1 MLRAFKRSRVA
12 ARVKAL
18 LAAESDLNAEI
29 ADALDSFK
37 AGSSVV
43 GYAKA
48 VNGAERALRA
58 LEADAATRR
67 MRAAQADAMT
77 AQLAFLST
85 LQAGSAQGADAAV
98 AKAAR
103 ASVEAALESDA
114 RAQQATVEAAIKAL
128 AAGATA
134 VADDTVAPLYAKAL
148 DAARKA
154 VAAQPAAKPFASA
167 AIQEIFRKRFG
178 LVDDAV
184 TPAALAAAS
193 KDPVAAALL
202 AGKCGGVAPAVG
214 VKFVVKPAIMY
225 GK

>member
-58 LEADAATRR
+58 LEAEAATRR

-77 AQLAFLST
+77 AQLAFLQT

-103 ASVEAALESDA
+103 ASVEAALETDA

-128 AAGATA
+128 AAGSAA
-134 VADDTVAPLYAKAL
+134 ADDTVAPLYARAL
-148 DAARKA
+148 EAARKA
-154 VAAQPAAKPFASA
+154 VTAQPAAKPFASA
-167 AIQEIFRKRFG
+167 AIQDIFRKRFG
-178 LVDDAV
+178 LTDDAV